1 MALTQT
7 EVSELYVAIFNRA
20 SEGEGNKYWQT
31 NQPDMATTA
40 DVMLNTPDAKEYFGN
55 SLNTN
60 KDFVEWIYKNTLNK
74 TANDDPDGIS
84 YWVKELDSGKSK
96 GEVVAALVNA
106 VADYKNSTDA
116 TTKAAYDQFMNRVE
130 VSNYTAEHLEKAPTD
145 YKNKLGFNANLTVTN
160 DASTVT
166 SAESII
172 DDIVQTSNAQ
182 VLTPEPDNLHGTSG
196 DDLFDGSVVQN
207 KINGLNVNTFTSEDR
222 IDGGTGNDTLI
233 IEETGGSVS
242 GAVSNVEN
250 IKFTAFDATTY
261 DMSNTT
267 GVKDFLNQNSV
278 DNLWVTGANEMNVGI
293 KNINGKS
300 TTIEFDGTVYGTTT
314 DSTTLTLENVTNQA
328 VVKLDSHDSSNIIE
342 TLNIVSKTANN
353 KVDLGGTAVD
363 GTTKMVITGDKDLS
377 LDDSLNGANP
387 MSKLKTVD
395 ASEFTG
401 DLDLD
406 LRNGG
411 VNKLNIT
418 GGSGDDK
425 VIITNFDKDD
435 VIDLGDG
442 KDLLAIDLTADVNT
456 AASLK
461 NIEQMS
467 FRTGDDYNVNLDGAT
482 QLEEIYMENTQDN
495 GADTLTVKKVSST
508 IKSVNFVNHDNTD
521 TTNFDNLVL
530 KVADADAVSSLD
542 VNFGSVKSSGNP
554 IPVNMADNQQLTLD
568 ELTANGIETLNIKTQ
583 NLGKDTVS
591 TDGVDDAGLAI
602 TKLADDA
609 LITLNIES
617 DTYVKISN
625 NNGKD
630 YLSNTIK
637 TVDASGTTAGV
648 NLDLSKIAD
657 STATNAST
665 AVTTGT
671 GDDTLMVNDGVSNR
685 IKTNTGND
693 TITFDTD
700 TDTTTVT
707 AETTLGKKAKI
718 VIDAG
723 DGNDTID
730 ISSISS
736 LNSTQAEYNNDGS
749 LKNGH
754 EEDRGSIKIT
764 AGDGIDTIK
773 INSSIDL
780 NDDNIKDA
788 KALIITDF
796 TAGVGGDNI
805 ILTDGTANGTSSQDS
820 FKLHKDKADVLEN
833 IGLTVSGQ
841 TTGKYNIYTDGS
853 DTGIYDGDGHLIVVL
868 AGIDNVSDFND
879 DNFVA

>member
-233 IEETGGSVS
+233 IQQIGNNGTTATTAAQVS

-250 IKFTAFDATTY
+250 IKFTAFGATTY

-300 TTIEFDGTVYGTTT
+300 TTIGFDGSVYATTT

-328 VVKLDSHDSSNIIE
+328 NVTLTGNTIE
-342 TLNIVSKTANN
+342 TVNIVSKTANN
-353 KVDLGGTAVD
+353 KIDLGGTALAD
-363 GTTKMVITGDKDLS
+363 TTKLVITGDKDLS
-377 LDDSLNGANP
+377 IDDTDGTTA
-387 MSKLKTVD
+387 MAKITTVD
-395 ASEFTG
+395 ASAFTG
-401 DLDLD
+401 NLDLD

-467 FRTGDDYNVNLDGAT
+467 FRTGADYNVNLDGAT
-482 QLEEIYMENTQDN
+482 QLEEIYMENTQDG

-609 LITLNIES
+609 LTTLNIES
-617 DTYVKISN
+617 DTYVNISAN
-625 NNGKD
+625 A
-630 YLSNTIK
+630 LSDTVK

-648 NLDLSKIAD
+648 NLNLSQIAD

-671 GDDTLMVNDGVSNR
+671 GDDTLTVNIGVSTT
-685 IKTNTGND
+685 IKTDAGND
-693 TITFDTD
+693 TITSSGAS
-700 TDTTTVT
+700 T
-707 AETTLGKKAKI
+707 AKAKT
-718 VIDAG
+718 VIDTG

-730 ISSISS
+730 LTSINATLTDKSSIKV
-736 LNSTQAEYNNDGS
+736 T
-749 LKNGH
+749 
-754 EEDRGSIKIT
+754 T
-764 AGDGIDTIK
+764 GDGMDTIK
-773 INSSIDL
+773 INANTDL
-780 NDDNIKDA
+780 DIGDDNDA
-788 KALIITDF
+788 TNDTATFVITDF
-796 TAGVGGDNI
+796 KAGLGGDNLVI
-805 ILTDGTANGTSSQDS
+805 GTSSSKND
-820 FKLHKDKADVLEN
+820 FDLTHTADIASLDTHLATADDDDGDYD
-833 IGLTVSGQ
+833 IF
-841 TTGKYNIYTDGS
+841 TDGS
-853 DTGIYDGDGHLIVVL
+853 DVGIYNDDGDLIVKL
-868 AGIDNVSDFND
+868 AGIDSISSFDA
-879 DNFVA
+879 DNFAV